1 MATFM
6 DVNLVRYLCSCGKR
20 YPACRLY
27 LCRHCLKLRCSD
39 CVQHEV
45 DSPYCPNCLEN
56 MPASEA
62 KLKKNRCSNCFD
74 CPICGHTLM
83 TRATSQMM
91 ANPDDPGKSTPKKM
105 YYMACSFCRWTT
117 RDVGLPDR
125 VVANGGW
132 PDEDNADAKRINT
145 LLESYR
151 AVAQREKAEKER
163 KKYVKRRSHAG
174 FQDKY
179 GLTSVAMKWKIQPA
193 VANLSIKEKEN
204 EKVPSP
210 PQMVEPVTDFDPL
223 PPEIFTEPVQL
234 EKVTHLTHRL
244 AAPEFQPAETV
255 DLRPIHKHLLVR
267 RSLRCRECEHNL
279 SKPDFNPLSIK
290 FKIQLIALNHI
301 PELRIMS
308 PATFTPNKE
317 TVVTFTLSNPSV
329 YNTVVKL
336 LPIEGETDTDY
347 MTAKIELPKADL
359 VLAHHDDTAVYD
371 DSSKISPEFKDD
383 PRVIVF
389 RRANKLGFV
398 AKVTPICK
406 SGDVKVS
413 FQMKHEFRNTAAAI
427 QSEDKEPKLE
437 WLQQQVFVRLGRI
450 GQ

>member
-6 DVNLVRYLCSCGKR
+6 DVDLVRYLCSCGKKR
-20 YPACRLY
+20 PACKLY
-27 LCRHCLKLRCSD
+27 LCRHCLKLRCAD

-56 MPASEA
+56 MPAAEA

-83 TRATSQMM
+83 TRATSQMV
-91 ANPDDPGKSTPKKM
+91 ANPEDPSKSTPKKM

-117 RDVGLPDR
+117 RDAGLPDQT
-125 VVANGGW
+125 VSNGGW
-132 PDEDNADAKRINT
+132 QDEENPDAKRIST

-151 AVAQREKAEKER
+151 SVAQREKAEKER

-193 VANLSIKEKEN
+193 VANMSIKDTT
-204 EKVPSP
+204 EKVPAP
-210 PQMVEPVTDFDPL
+210 LEQVTPVTDFDPL
-223 PPEIFTEPVQL
+223 PASIYTEPVQL
-234 EKVTHLTHRL
+234 DKMTYLTHRL
-244 AAPEFQPAETV
+244 NTPEFQPPSAN
-255 DLRPIHKHLLVR
+255 DLRPVHKHLLVR

-301 PELRIMS
+301 PELRIMA
-308 PATFTPNKE
+308 PATFSVNKE

-329 YNTVVKL
+329 FNTVVKL
-336 LPIEGETDTDY
+336 LPIEGDTDLDY
-347 MTAKIELPKADL
+347 MTAKIDLPKFDL

-371 DSSKISPEFKDD
+371 DGSKAQQEFKDD

-389 RRANKLGFV
+389 RRANKIGFA
-398 AKVTPICK
+398 AKVTPFSK
-406 SGDVKVS
+406 TGDVKIS
-413 FQMKHEFRNTAAAI
+413 FLMKHEYRNTAAAI
-427 QSEDKEPKLE
+427 QNDDKEPKVE
-437 WLQQQVFVRLGRI
+437 WLDHRLYVNLGRV
-450 GQ
+450 Q